1 MTDHQL
7 AQADKRRRAPQVSG
21 TVDEDFQHV
30 AEVFAQQVAHSDG
43 GASLAVFHHGELVV
57 DLWGGYRTVEGD
69 PWTRDT
75 LAMCFST
82 TKGVAAT
89 AAHVLADRGQLDY
102 DAKVA
107 AYWPEF
113 AQNGKQDITV
123 RQVLSHSAGLH
134 RFGTIVDHSSELL
147 DWDHMTD
154 ALAAA
159 APVYPPGTA
168 VGYHALTFGWLVGEI
183 VHRISGVPIDRFVQD
198 EIAKPLGLEGL
209 YIGCP
214 TAQRHR
220 IAPLEP
226 MLPVLPAVLRPA
238 GRLAFNSLSRSLSLA
253 RSPVNL
259 RRMANALFSRGMEDV
274 LYSPEL
280 LDAAVPAMNGHFDAV
295 SLARMYAMLAGRG
308 RVGDVRILSRRTVA
322 RASEV
327 QNDRRDR
334 VLVLNMHWR
343 LGYHRVL
350 GATRELP
357 QGFGHYGLGGS
368 GAWADPENALALAM
382 VCNRGMG
389 TPIGDRRIYQLT
401 EATAHA
407 VANRSRP
414 RRRRAG

>member
-7 AQADKRRRAPQVSG
+7 AQTDRHREPRLSG
-21 TVDEDFQHV
+21 TADADFQHV
-30 AEVFAQQVAHSDG
+30 AEVFAQQVAHTDG

-89 AAHVLADRGQLDY
+89 AAHVLADRGELDY

-123 RQVLSHSAGLH
+123 RHVLTHSAGLH
-134 RFGTIVDHSSELL
+134 RFGTIIDHGSKIL

-183 VHRISGVPIDRFVQD
+183 VRRISGVPIDRFVQE
-198 EIAKPLGLEGL
+198 EIAQPLSLEGL

-214 TAQRHR
+214 AEQRHR
-220 IAPLEP
+220 VAPLEP
-226 MLPVLPAVLRPA
+226 MLPRLPAVLRPA

-253 RSPVNL
+253 RAPVNL
-259 RRMANALFSRGMEDV
+259 RRMSNALFSRGMEDV

-308 RVGDVRILSRRTVA
+308 RVDGVRVLSSRAVA
-322 RASEV
+322 RASQV
-327 QNDRRDR
+327 QNDQRDR
-334 VLVLNMHWR
+334 VLVLNMQWR
-343 LGYHRVL
+343 LGYHRLL
-350 GATRELP
+350 GASSELP

-368 GAWADPENALALAM
+368 GAWADPEHGLSLAM

-401 EATAHA
+401 EAAADVVVHQGRT
-407 VANRSRP
+407 